1 MRMLAVIDQPPAAGL
16 SLLKMSAAAFH
27 SSPTFRHTTP
37 DEAGIAHGPAFP
49 MHWMDLAIPIGLFG
63 LWLFLFVR
71 QLRAQALFPV
81 NDPYF
86 KESFAHE
93 AAH

>member
-1 MRMLAVIDQPPAAGL
+1 MRLVDLIWL
-16 SLLKMSAAAFH
+16 I
-27 SSPTFRHTTP
+27 SPTFRHTTP
-37 DEAGIAHGPAFP
+37 DEAGVAHGPAFP